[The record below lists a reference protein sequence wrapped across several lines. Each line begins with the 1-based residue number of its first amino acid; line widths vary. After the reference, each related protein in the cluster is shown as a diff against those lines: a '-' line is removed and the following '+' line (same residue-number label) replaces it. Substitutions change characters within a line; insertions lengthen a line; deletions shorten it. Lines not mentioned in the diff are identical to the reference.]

1 MPRFSDRKGLTK
13 KLNLKGWKIYRDS
26 DIGLYALNEELGID
40 HCLLT
45 WNITLDDPEL
55 DRKISWIRKEC
66 LDLEKDNN

>member
-26 DIGLYALNEELGID
+26 DIALYALNEELGID
-40 HCLLT
+40 HCLLI

-66 LDLEKDNN
+66 LELEKNLH